1 MKQNSSLKHFYKSSI
16 FLLISVL
23 IVHFTFSNLFLHAH
37 VLPDGRVVVHSHYLQ
52 HNNDKKGNQTN
63 HTHNNLEYLFYYLTT
78 NPKCLLFYILFFI
91 LIFKVLYNSQL
102 FYNKKI
108 YHKQFIYTNHSL
120 RAPPF
125 NISF

>member
-1 MKQNSSLKHFYKSSI
+1 MKQNLSLKHFYKILI

-37 VLPDGRVVVHSHYLQ
+37 VLADGRVIVHSHYIK
-52 HNNDKKGNQTN
+52 HNNAKKGNQIN

-78 NPKCLLFYILFFI
+78 NLNYLLFYILFFI
-91 LIFKVLYNSQL
+91 LIFKVLYNARL

-108 YHKQFIYTNHSL
+108 YRKQFIYTNHSL

-125 NISF
+125 LISI

>member
-1 MKQNSSLKHFYKSSI
+1 MKQNSSLKHFSKISAS
-16 FLLISVL
+16 LLILSL
-23 IVHFTFSNLFLHAH
+23 IANFTFNNLFLHAH
-37 VLPDGRVVVHSHYLQ
+37 VLADGRVVVHSHYVQ
-52 HNNDKKGNQTN
+52 HNNAKKGHQTN

-78 NPKCLLFYILFFI
+78 NSKCLLFYILFFI
-91 LIFKVLYNSQL
+91 LIFKVLYNSRL

-125 NISF
+125 

>member
-1 MKQNSSLKHFYKSSI
+1 MKQNSSLKHFSKISAS
-16 FLLISVL
+16 LLILSL
-23 IVHFTFSNLFLHAH
+23 IAHFTFNNLFLHAH
-37 VLPDGRVVVHSHYLQ
+37 VLPDGRVVVHSHYVQ

-78 NPKCLLFYILFFI
+78 NSKCLLFYILFFI
-91 LIFKVLYNSQL
+91 LIFKVLYNSRL

-108 YHKQFIYTNHSL
+108 YRKQFIYTNHFL